1 MKRVCPNCAQFID
14 RKLEV
19 CPYCKK
25 SVKGE
30 RENILE
36 RDKNIKRS
44 EKIAGKKKERFKKTA
59 KLSSVDSSL
68 YGKINIATPDSI
80 YFNSA
85 EYSAK
90 KARGDY
96 EPEKIKWWEIYKWA
110 DLVLTRRNIN
120 KVVNKN
126 SKTPPENLSYISM
139 IILTILIGFTGLH
152 NFYSKNYR
160 RGAWMLSLFSLS
172 FFVVGMTEMVPA
184 FANLKI
190 EYSLGALPGLIVILM
205 WFFDIIRVVF
215 KKYIYQKTRIEY
227 IKRLDIET
235 RAKLGKKYIDLENC
249 GKRVPR
255 ERRKKTEKV

>member
-19 CPYCKK
+19 CPHCKK
-25 SVKGE
+25 PVK
-30 RENILE
+30 RDRVNVIE
-36 RDKNIKRS
+36 RDKTPS
-44 EKIAGKKKERFKKTA
+44 KIAKDGKRKEKSKKAKKATI
-59 KLSSVDSSL
+59 VDASL

-80 YFNSA
+80 YFNSS

-90 KARGDY
+90 KARGEY

-110 DLVLTRRNIN
+110 DLVLTRRTIN

-126 SKTPPENLSYISM
+126 SKKPPENLSYVSM

-152 NFYSKNYR
+152 NFYAKNYR

-172 FFVVGMTEMVPA
+172 IFVVGMTDAVPA
-184 FANLKI
+184 FADLKI
-190 EYSLGALPGLIVILM
+190 VYSLGALPGLIVVLM
-205 WFFDIIRVVF
+205 WFFDIVRVIF
-215 KKYIYQKTRIEY
+215 KRYIYQKSRIEY
-227 IKRLDIET
+227 IKMLDIET
-235 RAKLGKKYIDLENC
+235 RAKLGRRYIDLENC

-255 ERRKKTEKV
+255 VRRKKTEKV